1 MADIKLYG
9 FNMSTFVRTVRI
21 GLHEK
26 GLEYDSMPLEM
37 GSEEHLKLNPFGK
50 IPVLVHGDNTIFE
63 TLAIAAYL
71 DAHFDGPRL
80 IPEGAASVRTLQWIS
95 TMNDTV
101 QRQLGMGVI
110 FERLAKPHFGMET
123 DEAVIAENLPKVE
136 RIFAAL
142 DTAVADGGHFGG
154 TEPTQADWQ
163 LLPTLYYASLCPDTQ
178 GLLAAQGNL
187 SGWLDRMNERPSVQA
202 TVPQMG

>member
-1 MADIKLYG
+1 MADLKLYG

-26 GLEYDSMPLEM
+26 GLDYDPMPLEM
-37 GSEEHLKLNPFGK
+37 GSEEHLRLNPMGK

-80 IPEGAASVRTLQWIS
+80 IPEGADGVRTLQWIS
-95 TMNDTV
+95 VMNDTV
-101 QRQLGMGVI
+101 QRQLSMGVI
-110 FERLAKPHFGMET
+110 FERMAKPQFGMET
-123 DEAVIAENLPKVE
+123 DEAVIAENLPRVE
-136 RIFAAL
+136 RLLPAL
-142 DTAVADGGHFGG
+142 DAVVSDGGHFGG
-154 TEPTQADWQ
+154 SEPTQADWQ
-163 LLPTLYYASLCPDTQ
+163 MLPTLFYASLCPDTQ
-178 GLLAAQGNL
+178 GLLAAQSNL
-187 SGWLDRMNERPSVQA
+187 SGWLARMNERPSVQA